1 MVGYE
6 YRRQLWTSCR
16 KRGRRDGKESA
27 HEGWWRLR
35 LGFLYREATDNF
47 SVEERPGLHFR
58 MTSLQAAG
66 KGKSGRMSIPDQG
79 MGWAATAVSHF
90 GS

>member
-27 HEGWWRLR
+27 HEGRWRLR
-35 LGFLYREATDNF
+35 LGVLYREATDNF

-66 KGKSGRMSIPDQG
+66 KGKSGDQR
-79 MGWAATAVSHF
+79 AAGEGGGDQVIGLQRA
-90 GS
+90 G